1 MGIGFLVASSGD
13 YYEPKERGWVSGAIS
28 MGCGIGIAVG
38 QGVAGF
44 LGPRLGWRMP
54 FLAVSVPAMICAVL
68 VWICIPE
75 VERGAGEKRS
85 LHTSR
90 TAFDR
95 NDDSTFESD
104 EEGEVEMR
112 AGRKELEHSNNDDD
126 ATTNSCKMRRT
137 SQATS
142 RTTLVGGGSPKQGLY
157 AQLNNQDSSGSLED
171 SIQTKSSYIF
181 CGLITKYYQDSI
193 QPHIQT
199 LKTLVQCPSVLLGI
213 YQGAPGCIPW

>member
-1 MGIGFLVASSGD
+1 MEKRSFLFLLVILIGEGSCLATYFITTYRQLYWCRALTGCSVGGALPLIYSVLGD

-54 FLAVSVPAMICAVL
+54 FLVVSVPAMICAVL

-85 LHTSR
+85 LHTGR

-95 NDDSTFESD
+95 NDDSRFESD
-104 EEGEVEMR
+104 E
-112 AGRKELEHSNNDDD
+112 
-126 ATTNSCKMRRT
+126 
-137 SQATS
+137 
-142 RTTLVGGGSPKQGLY
+142 GGGVEHDDGP
-157 AQLNNQDSSGSLED
+157 A
-171 SIQTKSSYIF
+171 
-181 CGLITKYYQDSI
+181 
-193 QPHIQT
+193 
-199 LKTLVQCPSVLLGI
+199 
-213 YQGAPGCIPW
+213 